1 MTSRTRDF
9 KRSNDPP
16 FWLLFSAGGMLS
28 ALILPVL
35 IVLLG
40 FVLPAGEVSLE
51 RVVDVFENVFIRII
65 VVIVVSLAFWHAAHR
80 IRFTLVHTGLH
91 GFGAG
96 GGHAAPPFD
105 LDEAKPA
112 GTERLQAVGGAELR
126 HGNAGGG
133 GRPHDGCARRYRYRH
148 AVDGQRHRL
157 RCRGGRCAVVG
168 FE

>member
-65 VVIVVSLAFWHAAHR
+65 VVIVASLAFWHAAHR

-91 GFGAG
+91 GLATPVTVASYGA
-96 GGHAAPPFD
+96 A
-105 LDEAKPA
+105 LA
-112 GTERLQAVGGAELR
+112 GTIWVI
-126 HGNAGGG
+126 
-133 GRPHDGCARRYRYRH
+133 
-148 AVDGQRHRL
+148 
-157 RCRGGRCAVVG
+157 AVVT
-168 FE
+168 FV